1 METTAAH
8 FAQIVEVESRSVSG
22 MMGTYISE
30 LVARGGIEPPTRG
43 FSVRLGSRP
52 PSGGQLQL
60 PQKRLVARIAG
71 EPAQK
76 SVAFDVHQTAVALG
90 MGALEPLEG

>member
-1 METTAAH
+1 MSVGSKTVRSDLGPANTNCAASIVSDSERMETTAAH

-43 FSVRLGSRP
+43 FSVTSLLRD
-52 PSGGQLQL
+52 
-60 PQKRLVARIAG
+60 A
-71 EPAQK
+71 EPA
-76 SVAFDVHQTAVALG
+76 
-90 MGALEPLEG
+90 